1 MGHPK
6 QPRHPLILSD
16 SRLPGQN
23 LL

>member
-1 MGHPK
+1 MGLPK